1 MQFPIFTLDDD
12 EIEVL
17 MSVIDAWCQ
26 TNQTDPESECA
37 RAAIATAL
45 DLMEAGFRTRE
56 SLSIALANALAP
68 SVGTKKPRAAL
79 TK

>member
-1 MQFPIFTLDDD
+1 MGNATTQFPIFTLDDD

-26 TNQTDPESECA
+26 TNQIDPESECT
-37 RAAIATAL
+37 RAAIATAF

-56 SLSIALANALAP
+56 SLSIALAM
-68 SVGTKKPRAAL
+68 R
-79 TK
+79 